1 MKKYYQV
8 LILFLLICSF
18 VQAQNSYI
26 GEVRIFAGN
35 FAPRG
40 WAFCDGQIL
49 SIAQNST
56 LFSILGTTYGGD
68 GRTTFALPDL
78 RGRGAVHSGR
88 GPGLNE
94 VRLGQM
100 QGTESNILL
109 ANQIPS
115 HNHQVYGV
123 AETGNVDSPAGSF
136 PANTMRLDPEYSQT
150 GILVQMNSA
159 MVGVNQPNSQPVEN
173 RQPSLALR
181 YIIALQGIYPSR
193 N

>member
-8 LILFLLICSF
+8 LILFLLISSF
-18 VQAQNSYI
+18 VQAQDAYI
-26 GEVRIFAGN
+26 GEVRLFAGN

-40 WAFCDGQIL
+40 WAFCDGLIL
-49 SIAQNST
+49 PIAQNT
-56 LFSILGTTYGGD
+56 ALFSILGTTYGGD

-78 RGRGAVHSGR
+78 RGRGAVHPGT

-94 VRLGQM
+94 VKLGQM
-100 QGTESNILL
+100 QGAETNILV
-109 ANQIPS
+109 ANQLPV
-115 HNHQVYGV
+115 HNHPVYGI
-123 AETGNVDSPAGSF
+123 AETGNVDSPAGSY
-136 PANTMRLDPEYSQT
+136 PANTMRLDPEYAQAGT
-150 GILVQMNSA
+150 LVQMNSG